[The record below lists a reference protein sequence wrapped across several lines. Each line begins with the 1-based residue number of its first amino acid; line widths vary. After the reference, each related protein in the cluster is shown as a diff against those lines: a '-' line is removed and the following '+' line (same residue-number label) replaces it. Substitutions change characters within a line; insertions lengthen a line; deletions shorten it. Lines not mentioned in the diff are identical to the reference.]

1 MGWVSGWKILI
12 IWTYILGPIFGSHYY
27 KTLPVLLT
35 LPPPPAVYQP
45 GNFSW
50 SVKFQSQIKSLKQ
63 LVTKKS
69 LAYTFSPSHT
79 QH

>member
-35 LPPPPAVYQP
+35 LPPPPCGISTREFFLISEISEP
-45 GNFSW
+45 N
-50 SVKFQSQIKSLKQ
+50 K
-63 LVTKKS
+63 VTKT
-69 LAYTFSPSHT
+69 ASH
-79 QH
+79 